1 MVEGDHLAVDADS
14 VTVSNAY
21 EGFDLS
27 SSRLVLRHAA
37 MQRYYTAAYLYCG
50 YANVAGSAF
59 AGGNAEY
66 GIQLYGCGAADSL
79 VVDSSSF
86 QGHNDDAL
94 YAGSSSAAML
104 VSYSTFTDN
113 GTAISQSCGQLRVSQ
128 VTVDGGDQGVSGS
141 GCSSLDTLLVD
152 QSSFSQLGGGVT
164 LSPNAGIGMVT
175 NSVFTDNGL
184 GAYVYQGRAQVSGNQ
199 FVVPDYGTG
208 AELYW
213 YSSPI
218 GSSQVLSNTVSCAVP
233 TNGTGIFV
241 SHSSPAGTDSVAIE
255 GNGMSGCPT
264 GVFSQGGSRV
274 TLRNNVVTLP
284 ALQSG
289 NGIYVD
295 ADSAAL
301 VVGNSVTGGASNG
314 SIQIETARSV
324 TLDSN
329 VVTNP
334 AGAALNVSG
343 TIDTLR
349 VRDNTVTGLSPSTYF
364 APSAA
369 IALSGGGAASN
380 AIAEVRRNRITG
392 TTNGI
397 VLTAGSGDTVTVRV
411 DSNTV
416 RHADSIGVWVQG
428 YQKAI
433 LRYNALD
440 SMGLDGVRISNTYLA
455 GPQAVVNTN
464 NLTRSAQFGVRNL
477 SGYVI
482 DATDNWWGDASGP
495 ACDTTC
501 GSGDS
506 VSTNV
511 AFAPARPTPVS
522 TYAPAPRMVAATGLR
537 LSPVVR
543 AAVPSQ
549 GVRRAWRAPAAA
561 PSRPGATWTP
571 APTRVVA
578 EPPALERS
586 SRWAQ
591 GLAAAARAEAA
602 RLRQRQ
608 AEQARLSQQQDAL
621 RQARDQRRAAQE
633 QAREAQRR
641 EAPPAPPR
649 RPQ

>member
-1 MVEGDHLAVDADS
+1 
-14 VTVSNAY
+14 
-21 EGFDLS
+21 
-27 SSRLVLRHAA
+27 
-37 MQRYYTAAYLYCG
+37 
-50 YANVAGSAF
+50 
-59 AGGNAEY
+59 
-66 GIQLYGCGAADSL
+66 
-79 VVDSSSF
+79 
-86 QGHNDDAL
+86 
-94 YAGSSSAAML
+94 
-104 VSYSTFTDN
+104 
-113 GTAISQSCGQLRVSQ
+113 
-128 VTVDGGDQGVSGS
+128 VSGS
-141 GCSSLDTLLVD
+141 GCSSGDTLLVD
-152 QSSFSQLGGGVT
+152 QSSFSQLGTGVYLT
-164 LSPNAGIGMVT
+164 AGAGFVVAT
-175 NSVFTDNGL
+175 NSVFDANGTGIYFNESSGL
-184 GAYVYQGRAQVSGNQ
+184 ASGNQ
-199 FVVPDYGTG
+199 FTVAGGTG
-208 AELYW
+208 VYSYW
-213 YSSPI
+213 YASSPH
-218 GSSQVLSNTVSCAVP
+218 SLRVLQNTVACGP
-233 TNGTGIFV
+233 E
-241 SHSSPAGTDSVAIE
+241 AGTAVSVYRYAYYYPADTVTIAD
-255 GNGMSGCPT
+255 NSTTGCHQ
-264 GVFSQGGSRV
+264 GVTVQGGSRV
-274 TLRNNVVTLP
+274 TVRHNTVGLP
-284 ALQSG
+284 LAG
-289 NGIYVD
+289 TDGIFVD

-301 VVGNSVTGGASNG
+301 VVSNSVDGAG
-314 SIQIETARSV
+314 SSGSFQIQTARSV
-324 TLDSN
+324 MLDSN

-334 AGAALNVSG
+334 RGVALNVPG

-349 VRDNTVTGLSPSTYF
+349 VRDNTITGLSPSTYF

-571 APTRVVA
+571 TPTRVVA